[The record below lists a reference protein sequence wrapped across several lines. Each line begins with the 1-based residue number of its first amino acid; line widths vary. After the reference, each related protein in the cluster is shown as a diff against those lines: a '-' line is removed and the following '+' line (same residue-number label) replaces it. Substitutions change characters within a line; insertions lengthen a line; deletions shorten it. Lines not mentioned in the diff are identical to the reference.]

1 MCLYIILYIVYCIL
15 YIIYF
20 IILYVIWYYIIYYII
35 YIYIHTVYRHV
46 LTMAHVCVWKWG
58 ARANFQSNREND
70 EKTMDLGLPFFQTNP
85 YGYDRVDQTWGN
97 GAHLWVSVGV
107 SII

>member
-1 MCLYIILYIVYCIL
+1 MIL
-15 YIIYF
+15 YIIYY
-20 IILYVIWYYIIYYII
+20 IL
-35 YIYIHTVYRHV
+35 YIYIHTYSISPCFDHG
-46 LTMAHVCVWKWG
+46 TCVCVWKWG